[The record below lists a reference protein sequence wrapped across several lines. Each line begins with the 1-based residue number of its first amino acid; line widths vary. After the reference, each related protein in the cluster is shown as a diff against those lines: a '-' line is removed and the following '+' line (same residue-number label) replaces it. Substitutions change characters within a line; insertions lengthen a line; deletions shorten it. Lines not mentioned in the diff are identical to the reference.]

1 MKIELLLL
9 TTLVAA
15 ALAAPQRTEAE
26 AEIISQDNNI
36 EPDGN
41 YQYSYETA
49 NGIRGQEQ
57 GTLKQSSSPDTSD
70 VIIASG
76 SYSYTS
82 PEGVVITL
90 NYAADDENGFQ
101 AQGEH
106 LPTPPP
112 IPPQIQRALDY
123 LAQFAPNN
131 RRR

>member
-9 TTLVAA
+9 TVLVAT

-82 PEGVVITL
+82 PEGVVINL

-123 LAQFAPNN
+123 LAQFAANN